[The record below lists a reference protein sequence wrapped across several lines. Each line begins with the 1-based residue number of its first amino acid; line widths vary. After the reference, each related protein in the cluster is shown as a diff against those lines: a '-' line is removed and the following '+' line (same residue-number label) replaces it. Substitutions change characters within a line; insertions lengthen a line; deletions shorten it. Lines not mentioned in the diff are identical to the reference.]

1 MRRPIEKARIRGVRR
16 FLIHGLDPLGLD
28 VLRPRRPRP
37 SLLTIWKGCIN
48 DSFFG
53 FEFLM
58 EKN

>member
-1 MRRPIEKARIRGVRR
+1 MRRPREGTNKRR
-16 FLIHGLDPLGLD
+16 PETRLD
-28 VLRPRRPRP
+28 VRPRRPP

>member
-1 MRRPIEKARIRGVRR
+1 MRRPREGTNKSRPDIVRR
-16 FLIHGLDPLGLD
+16 SRMYVVHVPLHEQ
-28 VLRPRRPRP
+28 
-37 SLLTIWKGCIN
+37 LLAIWKGCIN